1 MLMLQEFVLNHI
13 YLKSILILLVFVII
27 SKLIILFSEHI
38 LLRLAKKTQTPLDDQ
53 IIKKTDRPISLL
65 LIIIGLRLSI
75 VDLPITQPWE
85 NIVIR
90 SIHFLIVFVSLY
102 IVNIVFTILIDHW
115 GEQWAKRTKSAVDE
129 QVIKL
134 LHRASTA
141 LFFLIGTMIVLD
153 LWGIEIG
160 PLLASLGIVGIAVAF
175 AMQNTLGNVFGGIS
189 MIMDRSIKVGDV
201 VELDG
206 KISGKVLDVGM
217 RSTKIQ
223 TWNNEV
229 VIIPN
234 GKLSEATIQNNALP
248 DESARAVFDFS
259 VAYGSDPE
267 KVKKIV
273 LQEIKKIK
281 DVDETQENMV
291 RLRSMGE
298 SGLNFR
304 VYLWM
309 QSYNERFRAIDEAN
323 ILLYKAFRKQGIA
336 IPYPQLDVHLKKK

>member
-1 MLMLQEFVLNHI
+1 MPQELLVNHI

-27 SKLIILFSEHI
+27 SKLLILFSEHI
-38 LLRLAKKTQTPLDDQ
+38 LLRLAKKTQTSLDDL
-53 IIKKTDRPISLL
+53 IIKHTDRPISLL
-65 LIIIGLRLSI
+65 LIVVGLRLSI

-85 NIVIR
+85 SIVIK
-90 SIHFLIVFVSLY
+90 SIYFLIVFISIY
-102 IVNIVFTILIDHW
+102 ITHIVVTIFIDHW

-134 LHRASTA
+134 LHRASTV
-141 LFFLIGTMIVLD
+141 LFFLIGVMIILD

-160 PLLASLGIVGIAVAF
+160 PLLASLGIAGIAVAF
-175 AMQNTLGNVFGGIS
+175 AMQNTLGNIFGGIS

-248 DESARAVFDFS
+248 DLSARTMLDFS

-273 LQEIKKIK
+273 LQEIKKIQGL
-281 DVDETQENMV
+281 DETQENMV
-291 RLRSMGE
+291 RFRSLGE

-304 VYLWM
+304 VYIWM

-323 ILLYKAFRKQGIA
+323 TLIYKALRKQGIG
-336 IPYPQLDVHLKKK
+336 IPFPQLDVHLKKK